1 MKGIRT
7 SAKAII
13 IEDGKILL
21 TRNEDAQGAFYLL
34 PGGGQRHGE
43 PLSEAVVREC
53 MEETGVLVSV
63 GDLLLVRD
71 YISDNH
77 EFAEQDDD
85 VHQVEFMFR
94 CRIVDGDAHSGETPD
109 IWQTGVEWVEVSK
122 LRDVRLYPAALAEPL
137 QRIAR
142 GESPAICY
150 LGDIN

>member
-63 GDLLLVRD
+63 DDLFLVRD

-85 VHQVEFMFR
+85 R
-94 CRIVDGDAHSGETPD
+94 CRIVEGNAHSGETPD

-122 LRDVRLYPAALAEPL
+122 LRDVRLYPAALVEPL

-142 GESPAICY
+142 GERPAICY
-150 LGDIN
+150 LGDVN

>member
-1 MKGIRT
+1 MSGIRT

-13 IEDGKILL
+13 IEDAKILL
-21 TRNEDAQGAFYLL
+21 TRNEDAQGPFYLL
-34 PGGGQRHGE
+34 PGGGQCHGE
-43 PLSEAVVREC
+43 PLAEAVVREC

-142 GESPAICY
+142 GERPDTCY
-150 LGDIN
+150 LGDVN